1 MTPRVSVVLPVHNA
15 ETTIDEALRSVFE
28 QSFKDFECIVVDDGS
43 TDGTAARLDAWSD
56 SRLRVVHNPHRG
68 LVSALR
74 HGVVEARAPYI
85 ARLDADD
92 TWESP
97 DKLAQQVEYLD
108 RHPDCVVVGTWFT
121 LVRPDGSTLSVQPPT
136 EDRELRRNFLRH
148 ATLAHPTVVFRKS
161 VYEAVGGYR
170 ERFDLAEDF
179 DLWFRMGR
187 KGRLHVLPVVGL
199 RYATGQGGRSDT
211 RALRQCAAALMV
223 AVVNLPHVATYPGL
237 PVSLLRLLTQTLA
250 LSAQRLRQWR
260 HSPRSI

>member
-15 ETTIDEALRSVFE
+15 ETTIDDALRSVFE
-28 QSFKDFECIVVDDGS
+28 QSFEDFECIVIDDGS
-43 TDGTAARLDAWSD
+43 TDETSARLDAWSD
-56 SRLRVVHNPHRG
+56 PRLRVFNDPHRG

-74 HGVVEARAPYI
+74 RGVEEARAPYI

-92 TWESP
+92 TWENP
-97 DKLAQQVEYLD
+97 DKLAQQIEYLD
-108 RHPDCVVVGTWFT
+108 RHADCVVVGTWFT

-136 EDRELRRNFLRH
+136 EDRELRRDFLRH

-170 ERFDLAEDF
+170 KRFDLAEDF

-187 KGRLHVLPVVGL
+187 KGRFHVLPVVGL
-199 RYATGQGGRSDT
+199 RYATGRGGRSDT
-211 RALRQCAAALMV
+211 RALRQCGAALMV

-237 PVSLLRLLTQTLA
+237 PVSLIKLLGQFA
-250 LSAQRLRQWR
+250 VLSARRLW
-260 HSPRSI
+260 PE